1 MQNLR
6 IKAAQI
12 LQSVLEE
19 KIFFGELKK
28 QLSEKDLPFVNM
40 LMLTT
45 LRRYEALQVVLASFL
60 SKKIPNKHRFA
71 NYLLILAIAEL
82 LFMQTAP
89 YAVIN
94 ETVANIR
101 KTTDKFL
108 GGLAN
113 AVLRK
118 VLAQKNDLLQKIE
131 NYNLIPQNFLP
142 ILQGYDNNEIKQIA
156 QSIVTQPPLDLTV
169 RQNPE
174 EWAQKLQGTLLP
186 NGSIRLFNNPK
197 VQDLIGYN
205 DGAWWVQDVAASLP
219 VQILGADLSGKKVL
233 DLCAAPGGKTAQLA
247 ARSADVRAIDISAE
261 RLQTLRQNMQR
272 LKFSKI
278 KTQAIDA
285 LDFLQTTSEKF
296 DIILLDA
303 PCSATGTFR
312 RHPEVLYLKTAADV
326 EEQAKLQKKLLNAA
340 VNVLKKDGVLVYSVC
355 SISKIEGEYQITE
368 FLQNQAQMQ
377 LEKIEKT
384 DISSYGKWNEVLITA
399 EGTIRTLPNYFAAEK
414 GMDSFFICK
423 MKRII

>member
-131 NYNLIPQNFLP
+131 NHNLIPQNFLP

-312 RHPEVLYLKTAADV
+312 RHPEVLYLKTLADV

>member
-118 VLAQKNDLLQKIE
+118 VLAQKNGLLQKIE
-131 NYNLIPQNFLP
+131 NYNLIPQSFLP

-219 VQILGADLSGKKVL
+219 VQILGADLNGKKVL

-247 ARSADVRAIDISAE
+247 ARGADVRAIDISAE

-278 KTQAIDA
+278 ETQAIDA

-312 RHPEVLYLKTAADV
+312 RHPEVLYLKTVADV

-399 EGTIRTLPNYFAAEK
+399 EGTIRTLPNYFATEK

>member
-131 NYNLIPQNFLP
+131 NHNLIPQNFLP

-247 ARSADVRAIDISAE
+247 ARGADVRAIDISAE

-312 RHPEVLYLKTAADV
+312 RHPEVLYLKTLADV

>member
-6 IKAAQI
+6 IKTAQI

-131 NYNLIPQNFLP
+131 NHNLIPQSFLP

-156 QSIVTQPPLDLTV
+156 QSIVNQPPLDLTV

-197 VQDLIGYN
+197 VQDLIDYN

-247 ARSADVRAIDISAE
+247 ARGADVRAIDISAE

-368 FLQNQAQMQ
+368 FLQNQAQMK

>member
-28 QLSEKDLPFVNM
+28 QLSEKDLPFANM

-131 NYNLIPQNFLP
+131 NHNLIPQSFLP

-219 VQILGADLSGKKVL
+219 VQILGTDLSGKKVL

-247 ARSADVRAIDISAE
+247 ARGADVQAIDISAE

-368 FLQNQAQMQ
+368 FLQNQAQMK

>member
-131 NYNLIPQNFLP
+131 NHNLIPQSFLP

-247 ARSADVRAIDISAE
+247 ARGADVRAIDISAE

>member
-19 KIFFGELKK
+19 KILFGELKK

-118 VLAQKNDLLQKIE
+118 VLAQKNDLIQKIE
-131 NYNLIPQNFLP
+131 NYNLIPQSFLP

-219 VQILGADLSGKKVL
+219 VQILGANLSGKKVL

-247 ARSADVRAIDISAE
+247 ARGADVLAIDISAE

-278 KTQAIDA
+278 ETQAIDA

-312 RHPEVLYLKTAADV
+312 RHPEVLYLKTSADV

>member
-6 IKAAQI
+6 IKTAQI

-131 NYNLIPQNFLP
+131 NHNLIPQNFLP

-247 ARSADVRAIDISAE
+247 ARGADVRAIDISAE

-312 RHPEVLYLKTAADV
+312 RHPEVLYLKTLADV

>member
-131 NYNLIPQNFLP
+131 NHNLIPQSFLP

-219 VQILGADLSGKKVL
+219 VQILGADLIGKKVL

-247 ARSADVRAIDISAE
+247 ARGADVRAIDISAE

-312 RHPEVLYLKTAADV
+312 RHPEVLYLKTVADV

>member
-82 LFMQTAP
+82 LLMQTAP

-113 AVLRK
+113 AILRK

-131 NYNLIPQNFLP
+131 NYNLIPQSFLP

-247 ARSADVRAIDISAE
+247 ARGADVRAIDISAE

>member
-131 NYNLIPQNFLP
+131 NYNLIPQSFLP

-233 DLCAAPGGKTAQLA
+233 DLCAAPGGKTAQLV
-247 ARSADVRAIDISAE
+247 ARGADVRAIDISAE

-368 FLQNQAQMQ
+368 FLQNQAQMK

>member
-101 KTTDKFL
+101 KTADKFL

-131 NYNLIPQNFLP
+131 NYNLIPQSFLP

-247 ARSADVRAIDISAE
+247 ARGADVRAIDISAE

-368 FLQNQAQMQ
+368 FLQNQAQMK

>member
-1 MQNLR
+1 MPNPR

-12 LQSVLEE
+12 LQSILEE

-28 QLSEKDLPFVNM
+28 QLSEKDLPFINM

-60 SKKIPNKHRFA
+60 SKKIPHKHRFA
-71 NYLLILAIAEL
+71 NYLLVLAIAEL

-101 KTTDKFL
+101 KTTDRFL
-108 GGLAN
+108 GGMAN
-113 AVLRK
+113 AILRK
-118 VLAQKNDLLQKIE
+118 ALAQKIELLYEIE
-131 NYNLIPQNFLP
+131 NSNLIPQSFLP
-142 ILQGYDNNEIKQIA
+142 VLQGYKSNEIEQIG
-156 QSIVTQPPLDLTV
+156 QSIVVQPPLDLTV
-169 RQNPE
+169 NQNPE
-174 EWAQKLQGTLLP
+174 EWAQKLQGKLLP

-197 VQDLIGYN
+197 VQSLMGYN
-205 DGAWWVQDVAASLP
+205 DGEWWVQDVAASLP
-219 VQILGADLSGKKVL
+219 VQILGTDLKGKKVL

-247 ARSADVRAIDISAE
+247 ARGANVFAIDISAE
-261 RLQTLRQNMQR
+261 RLQTLQQNMRR
-272 LKFSKI
+272 LKFNKV

-285 LDFLQTTSEKF
+285 LDFLQNTKEKF

-312 RHPEVLYLKTAADV
+312 RHPEVLYLKTTVDV
-326 EEQAKLQKKLLNAA
+326 KEQAELQKKLLIAA
-340 VNVLKKDGVLVYSVC
+340 VNVLKKDGILIYSVC
-355 SISKIEGEYQITE
+355 SISKTEGEYQIAE
-368 FLQNQAQMQ
+368 FLQNQPQMQ
-377 LEKIEKT
+377 LEKIEKA
-384 DISSYGKWNEVLITA
+384 DISIYGKWPEDLITS
-399 EGTIRTLPNYFAAEK
+399 EGTIRTLPYYFAAEK

>member
-1 MQNLR
+1 
-6 IKAAQI
+6 
-12 LQSVLEE
+12 
-19 KIFFGELKK
+19 
-28 QLSEKDLPFVNM
+28 
-40 LMLTT
+40 
-45 LRRYEALQVVLASFL
+45 
-60 SKKIPNKHRFA
+60 
-71 NYLLILAIAEL
+71 
-82 LFMQTAP
+82 
-89 YAVIN
+89 
-94 ETVANIR
+94 
-101 KTTDKFL
+101 
-108 GGLAN
+108 
-113 AVLRK
+113 
-118 VLAQKNDLLQKIE
+118 
-131 NYNLIPQNFLP
+131 
-142 ILQGYDNNEIKQIA
+142 
-156 QSIVTQPPLDLTV
+156 
-169 RQNPE
+169 
-174 EWAQKLQGTLLP
+174 
-186 NGSIRLFNNPK
+186 
-197 VQDLIGYN
+197 
-205 DGAWWVQDVAASLP
+205 
-219 VQILGADLSGKKVL
+219 
-233 DLCAAPGGKTAQLA
+233 
-247 ARSADVRAIDISAE
+247 
-261 RLQTLRQNMQR
+261 MQR

-278 KTQAIDA
+278 ETQAIDA

-312 RHPEVLYLKTAADV
+312 RHPEVLYLKTSADV

>member
-101 KTTDKFL
+101 QTTDKFL

-131 NYNLIPQNFLP
+131 NHNLIPQSFLP

-247 ARSADVRAIDISAE
+247 ARGADVLAIDISAE

>member
-247 ARSADVRAIDISAE
+247 ARGADVRAIDISAE

-296 DIILLDA
+296 DIIL
-303 PCSATGTFR
+303 
-312 RHPEVLYLKTAADV
+312 
-326 EEQAKLQKKLLNAA
+326 
-340 VNVLKKDGVLVYSVC
+340 
-355 SISKIEGEYQITE
+355 I
-368 FLQNQAQMQ
+368 
-377 LEKIEKT
+377 
-384 DISSYGKWNEVLITA
+384 WW
-399 EGTIRTLPNYFAAEK
+399 
-414 GMDSFFICK
+414 
-423 MKRII
+423 

>member
-118 VLAQKNDLLQKIE
+118 VLAQKNDLLKKIE
-131 NYNLIPQNFLP
+131 NYNLIPQSFLP

-247 ARSADVRAIDISAE
+247 ARGADVRAIDISAE

-368 FLQNQAQMQ
+368 FLQNQAQMK

>member
-247 ARSADVRAIDISAE
+247 ARGADVRAIDISAE

-312 RHPEVLYLKTAADV
+312 RHPEVLYLKTVADV

>member
-131 NYNLIPQNFLP
+131 NYNLIPQSFLP

-169 RQNPE
+169 RQNHE

-219 VQILGADLSGKKVL
+219 VQILGADLRGKKVL

-247 ARSADVRAIDISAE
+247 ARGADVRAIDISAE

-312 RHPEVLYLKTAADV
+312 RHPEVLYLKTVADV

>member
-131 NYNLIPQNFLP
+131 NHNLIPQNFLP

-247 ARSADVRAIDISAE
+247 ARGADVRAIDISAE

>member
-131 NYNLIPQNFLP
+131 NYNLIPQSFLP

-247 ARSADVRAIDISAE
+247 ARGADVRAIDISAE

>member
-101 KTTDKFL
+101 QTTDKFL

-131 NYNLIPQNFLP
+131 NHNLIPQSFLP

-247 ARSADVRAIDISAE
+247 ARGADVRAIDISAE

-312 RHPEVLYLKTAADV
+312 RHPEVLYLKTVADV

-368 FLQNQAQMQ
+368 FLQNQAQMK

-384 DISSYGKWNEVLITA
+384 DISSYGKWNEVLITE

>member
-131 NYNLIPQNFLP
+131 NHNLIPQSFLP

-247 ARSADVRAIDISAE
+247 ARGADVRAIDISAE

-312 RHPEVLYLKTAADV
+312 RHPEVLYLKTVADV

-368 FLQNQAQMQ
+368 FLQNQAQMK

-384 DISSYGKWNEVLITA
+384 DISTYGKWNEVLITA

>member
-1 MQNLR
+1 MPNPR

-12 LQSVLEE
+12 LQSIMEE

-28 QLSEKDLPFVNM
+28 QLSEKDLPFINM
-40 LMLTT
+40 LILTT
-45 LRRYEALQVVLASFL
+45 LRRYEALQVVLATFL
-60 SKKIPNKHRFA
+60 SKKIPHKHRFA
-71 NYLLILAIAEL
+71 NYLLILAVAEL

-101 KTTDKFL
+101 KTTDRFL
-108 GGLAN
+108 GGMAN

-118 VLAQKNDLLQKIE
+118 VLTQKAELFTRIE
-131 NYNLIPQNFLP
+131 NSNLIPQSFLP
-142 ILQGYDNNEIKQIA
+142 ILQGYNSDEIKHIA
-156 QSIVTQPPLDLTV
+156 QSVAEQPPLDITV
-169 RQNPE
+169 KQNSE
-174 EWAQKLQGTLLP
+174 EWAQKFQGTLLP

-197 VQDLIGYN
+197 IQSLAGYN
-205 DGAWWVQDVAASLP
+205 DGEWWVQDVAASLP
-219 VQILGADLSGKKVL
+219 VQILGSDLGGKKVL

-247 ARSADVRAIDISAE
+247 ARGADVWAIDISAE
-261 RLQTLRQNMQR
+261 RLQTLQQNMRR
-272 LKFSKI
+272 LKFSDI

-285 LDFLQTTSEKF
+285 LDFLQNTKEKF

-326 EEQAKLQKKLLNAA
+326 REQAELQKKLLSAA
-340 VNVLKKDGVLVYSVC
+340 VKVLKIGGILSYSVC
-355 SISKIEGEYQITE
+355 SISKTEGEYQIAE
-368 FLQNQAQMQ
+368 FLQNQPQMQ
-377 LEKIEKT
+377 LEKIEKA
-384 DISSYGKWNEVLITA
+384 DISIYSEWNEKLITPQGA
-399 EGTIRTLPNYFAAEK
+399 IRTLPYYLSAEK

>member
-6 IKAAQI
+6 IKTAQI

-131 NYNLIPQNFLP
+131 NHNLIPQSFLP